1 MDVIVFQLKTQSKT
15 ETDFSQNTQQKCQ
28 ESFFSIDQ
36 QKQSQ
41 HFFIMTPQQHPWDE
55 WEALQK
61 AELPSH
67 PEVCSLPVSRAGA
80 RCCRSLLTN
89 SSVVFLSESK
99 YILLI
104 ITKEKAQGREL
115 KPCQWYPSLKN
126 IFKLLN
132 CGKFQKTLSEL
143 YLTSHHLCE
152 VIIGAEGKPSASI
165 NSFAFTGFSIINTGL
180 EVLS

>member
-55 WEALQK
+55 WEALLK
-61 AELPSH
+61 AELPLPPWGLLPAS
-67 PEVCSLPVSRAGA
+67 EQGWRQMLQKSLI
-80 RCCRSLLTN
+80 N
-89 SSVVFLSESK
+89 SSFVFLSESK

-104 ITKEKAQGREL
+104 IIKEKAQGREL
-115 KPCQWYPSLKN
+115 K
-126 IFKLLN
+126 
-132 CGKFQKTLSEL
+132 TLSVIPKFEK
-143 YLTSHHLCE
+143 HL
-152 VIIGAEGKPSASI
+152 
-165 NSFAFTGFSIINTGL
+165 
-180 EVLS
+180 